1 MTTNH
6 APAPQQPPINRKPP
20 GLVAQLIGLPF
31 KLTSMVM
38 LSLILSIVIEWVGM
52 AFIWPEQGARHAEA
66 MMQAELEY
74 LGADFQ
80 QGLFQPGEKISSL
93 VLASYDT
100 LFVQSGI
107 LPFIDKLHVHAQQ
120 ESILGVLAAFLL
132 TMREYIHAAI
142 FTSVTLML
150 RLFILTFAL
159 PAFLL
164 FMMVGMTDGLV
175 QRDIRRWSG
184 GRESSFVYHLAKGT
198 VRPIII
204 APWFIYLAL
213 PWSVHPN
220 FIILPF
226 AMMAGMIVWLTSSK
240 FKKYL

>member
-1 MTTNH
+1 MANK
-6 APAPQQPPINRKPP
+6 APAPAPKAQVNQKPP
-20 GLVAQLIGLPF
+20 GLFSQLIGLPF
-31 KLTSMVM
+31 KLISIVL
-38 LSLILSIVIEWVGM
+38 LSLLLSIVIEWIGM
-52 AFIWPEQGARHAEA
+52 AFIWPEQGSGHAEA
-66 MMQAELEY
+66 MMYAELDY
-74 LGADFQ
+74 LGSDFQ
-80 QGLFQPGEKISSL
+80 HGLFKPGERISAL
-93 VLASYDT
+93 VLTTYEF
-100 LFVQSGI
+100 LFVKSGI
-107 LPFIDKLHVHAQQ
+107 LSFIDNLHLHAQ
-120 ESILGVLAAFLL
+120 EKSFVGLLASFLL
-132 TMREYIHAAI
+132 LMKEYLNAAI
-142 FTSVTLML
+142 FISVTLIL

-226 AMMAGMIVWLTSSK
+226 AMMAGVIVWLTSSS